1 MRTRCGRLAALAL
14 LASLCGGPLLA
25 ADPDK
30 KPIRELASF
39 GTYQAPKV
47 EEAKQQAQ
55 DWLKSVGKT
64 DAATQ
69 KAFEAIWSTDKPLL
83 DKVTATLILG
93 DDKARALLTEA
104 RDADAPAPT
113 TTPALVKDL
122 KLPSFY
128 RANLG
133 LAYAKALCQRKV
145 FDETIETL
153 KAVKPEQV
161 VDPSAYFFTRA
172 VAEFTLM
179 MKKEADESALRLLDD
194 VTDAPERYRMV
205 AALMHFDMLTWQ
217 DKDLG
222 WISRKMNV
230 IKDRLDL
237 TRGGEKTRKM
247 QKEVLVRL
255 DEMIKEL
262 ENQQKSSSSSNG
274 GSCPSGGPP
283 GQSGPPSGSQPN
295 GTPAADSGL
304 PSGQMPG
311 EIDPK
316 LLKKVMEW
324 GTLPEKERAQAMRD
338 LEREIPEKYRDAIQ
352 TYLKQISAK
361 TRQDK

>member
-1 MRTRCGRLAALAL
+1 MTTRYGRFAALAL
-14 LASLCGGPLLA
+14 TASLCGSPLLA
-25 ADPDK
+25 AEPAT
-30 KPIRELASF
+30 KPIKELASF
-39 GTYQAPKV
+39 GTYQAPKA
-47 EEAKQQAQ
+47 EEAKAQALE
-55 DWLKSVGKT
+55 WLKSVGKT
-64 DAATQ
+64 DAASQ
-69 KAFEAIWSTDKPLL
+69 QAFEAIWSTDRPLL
-83 DKVTATLILG
+83 DKVTATLVLG
-93 DDKARALLTEA
+93 DARVAALMAEA
-104 RDADAPAPT
+104 RDVNAPAPT
-113 TTPALVKDL
+113 NTPALVKDL
-122 KLPSFY
+122 KLPAFF

-133 LAYAKALCQRKV
+133 LAYAKALCNRKV

-153 KAVKPEQV
+153 KVIKPEQV
-161 VDPSAYFFTRA
+161 VDPSAYFFTKA

-179 MKKEADESALRLLDD
+179 LKKEAEDSALRLLDD

-262 ENQQKSSSSSNG
+262 ENKQKQSSSSNG

-283 GQSGPPSGSQPN
+283 SQGGPPQGSQSSS
-295 GTPAADSGL
+295 PAQESGL
-304 PSGQMPG
+304 PNGQMPG
-311 EIDPK
+311 QIDPK
-316 LLKKVMEW
+316 RLKEVADVW
-324 GTLPEKERAQAMRD
+324 GTLPEKDRARIMQELTRD
-338 LEREIPEKYRDAIQ
+338 LPEKYRDAIQ

-361 TRQDK
+361 TNP

>member
-1 MRTRCGRLAALAL
+1 MTTRYGRFAALAL
-14 LASLCGGPLLA
+14 TASLCGSPLLA
-25 ADPDK
+25 AEPAT
-30 KPIRELASF
+30 KPTKELASF
-39 GTYQAPKV
+39 GTYQAPKP
-47 EEAKQQAQ
+47 EEAKAQAQ
-55 DWLKSVGKT
+55 EWLKSVGKT
-64 DAATQ
+64 DAASQ
-69 KAFEAIWSTDKPLL
+69 KAFEAIWSTDRPLL

-93 DDKARALLTEA
+93 DAKAAALIAEA
-104 RDADAPAPT
+104 RDVNAPAPT
-113 TTPALVKDL
+113 STPALVKDL
-122 KLPSFY
+122 KLPAFF

-133 LAYAKALCQRKV
+133 LAYAKALCNRKV

-153 KAVKPEQV
+153 KVIKPEQV
-161 VDPSAYFFTRA
+161 VDPSAYFFTKA

-179 MKKEADESALRLLDD
+179 MKKEADDSALRLLDD

-262 ENQQKSSSSSNG
+262 ENKQKQSSSSNG

-283 GQSGPPSGSQPN
+283 QQGGPPQGSQSSS
-295 GTPAADSGL
+295 PAEQSGL
-304 PSGQMPG
+304 PQGQNPG
-311 EIDPK
+311 QIDPK
-316 LLKKVMEW
+316 RLKEVADVW
-324 GTLPEKERAQAMRD
+324 GTLPEKDRARIMQELTRD
-338 LEREIPEKYRDAIQ
+338 LPEKYRDAIQ

-361 TRQDK
+361 TNP